1 MTLFDFNASSQL
13 LSHGPLA
20 HRMRPMNLN
29 DFIGHSDIIGDNSII
44 KNALEN
50 NQLFSMIFWGPP
62 GCGKTTL
69 AKLIGNTDNY
79 IFSEMSAVVSGVADI
94 KKQLSNAQKSLSMYS
109 KRSVLFID
117 EIHRFNK
124 SQQDVILPYV
134 ENGTII
140 LLGATTEN
148 PSFEIIS
155 PLLSRC
161 KLFVFNQLKVED
173 LKLIVEN
180 ALNNTDKGI
189 GSLKAEI
196 DADALDLLINISGG
210 DARILLNTLEIAAL
224 YSKPNKDLQRLI
236 TKPIIQNANQ
246 YPSYNYDKSGDYHYN
261 YISALIKSIRG
272 SDPNAS
278 LYWLARI
285 LDSGEDPVFV
295 SRRLV
300 ILASED
306 IGMADP
312 NALLLAI
319 AGQQAV
325 SLIGMPEC
333 RINLSQV
340 VVYLSTAPKSNSV
353 YTAIN
358 EAMSDAKYTF
368 KEEVP
373 LHLRNPVTET
383 MKDLGYGKG
392 YKYAHDYPDNFAQ
405 MDNLPDKVKDKKYYF
420 PSNQG
425 FELKIIER
433 LKKLW
438 GDKYFNK

>member
-1 MTLFDFNASSQL
+1 MTLFDFNAASEL
-13 LSHGPLA
+13 LTHGPLA

-29 DFIGHSDIIGDNSII
+29 DFIGHSNIIGGNSII
-44 KNALEN
+44 KNAFET

-69 AKLIGNTDNY
+69 AKLIGNADNY

-124 SQQDVILPYV
+124 AQQDVILPYV

-155 PLLSRC
+155 PLMSRC
-161 KLFVFNQLKVED
+161 KLFVFNQLKIED
-173 LKLIVEN
+173 LKLIVDN
-180 ALNNTDKGI
+180 AINDTDKGI
-189 GSLKAEI
+189 ASLNVKI
-196 DADALDLLINISGG
+196 NSDALDLLINISGG

-224 YSKPNKDLQRLI
+224 YSKPNKQSKRII
-236 TKPIIQNANQ
+236 TKSIIENSSQF
-246 YPSYNYDKSGDYHYN
+246 PSYNYDKSGDYHYN

-340 VVYLSTAPKSNSV
+340 VIYLSTAPKSNSV

-358 EAMSDAKYTF
+358 DAMADAKSTF

-373 LHLRNPVTET
+373 LHLRNPVTKT
-383 MKDLGYGKG
+383 MKDLGYGKD
-392 YKYAHDYPDNFAQ
+392 YKYAHDYPNNFVQ

-420 PSNQG
+420 PTNQG

-433 LKKLW
+433 LKRLW

>member
-1 MTLFDFNASSQL
+1 MTLFDFNAANEL
-13 LSHGPLA
+13 LTHGPLA
-20 HRMRPMNLN
+20 HRMRPIKLN
-29 DFIGHSDIIGDNSII
+29 DFIGHSEIIGDNSII
-44 KNALEN
+44 KNALDN

-62 GCGKTTL
+62 GSVKTTL
-69 AKLIGNTDNY
+69 AKLIGKTDSY
-79 IFSEMSAVVSGVADI
+79 IFTEMSAVVSGVSDI
-94 KKQLSNAQKSLSMYS
+94 KKQLTNAQKSLSMYS

-124 SQQDVILPYV
+124 AQQDVILPYV

-155 PLLSRC
+155 PLMSRC
-161 KLFVFNQLKVED
+161 KLFVFNHLKIED
-173 LKLIVEN
+173 LKLIVNN
-180 ALNNTDKGI
+180 AINDNDKGI
-189 GSLKAEI
+189 GALNVKI
-196 DADALDLLINISGG
+196 NADALEILISISGG

-224 YSKPNKDLQRLI
+224 YSKPNKQSKRVI
-236 TKPIIQNANQ
+236 TKSIIENASQ
-246 YPSYNYDKSGDYHYN
+246 FPSYNYDKTGDYHYN

-358 EAMSDAKYTF
+358 KAMLDAKNTF

-373 LHLRNPVTET
+373 LHLRNPVTDA
-383 MKDLGYGKG
+383 MKELGYGKG
-392 YKYAHDYPDNFAQ
+392 YKYAHDYPGNFAQ

-420 PSNQG
+420 PTNNG
-425 FELKIIER
+425 FEAKLIER

-438 GDKYFNK
+438 GDRYINN

>member
-1 MTLFDFNASSQL
+1 
-13 LSHGPLA
+13 
-20 HRMRPMNLN
+20 
-29 DFIGHSDIIGDNSII
+29 
-44 KNALEN
+44 
-50 NQLFSMIFWGPP
+50 
-62 GCGKTTL
+62 
-69 AKLIGNTDNY
+69 
-79 IFSEMSAVVSGVADI
+79 
-94 KKQLSNAQKSLSMYS
+94 MY
-109 KRSVLFID
+109 KR
-117 EIHRFNK
+117 
-124 SQQDVILPYV
+124 Q
-134 ENGTII
+134 
-140 LLGATTEN
+140 
-148 PSFEIIS
+148 
-155 PLLSRC
+155 LLSRC

-340 VVYLSTAPKSNSV
+340 VVYLSTAPKSNSCLL
-353 YTAIN
+353 YT
-358 EAMSDAKYTF
+358 S
-368 KEEVP
+368 
-373 LHLRNPVTET
+373 
-383 MKDLGYGKG
+383 
-392 YKYAHDYPDNFAQ
+392 
-405 MDNLPDKVKDKKYYF
+405 
-420 PSNQG
+420 PSP
-425 FELKIIER
+425 R
-433 LKKLW
+433 
-438 GDKYFNK
+438 D